1 MFEGVNVMDMDPD
14 RPSLQP
20 LSVVEKSDTENQ
32 GSGRMSF
39 HDDDDEEY
47 GSELSSHIFN
57 SLSSSEVEESVTSE
71 VSEIS
76 SNRLRIDNNGTG
88 ISTAVQSR

>member
-1 MFEGVNVMDMDPD
+1 
-14 RPSLQP
+14 
-20 LSVVEKSDTENQ
+20 
-32 GSGRMSF
+32 MSF

-47 GSELSSHIFN
+47 DSEAISSHIFN

-76 SNRLRIDNNGTG
+76 SNRLNIRNIGTG